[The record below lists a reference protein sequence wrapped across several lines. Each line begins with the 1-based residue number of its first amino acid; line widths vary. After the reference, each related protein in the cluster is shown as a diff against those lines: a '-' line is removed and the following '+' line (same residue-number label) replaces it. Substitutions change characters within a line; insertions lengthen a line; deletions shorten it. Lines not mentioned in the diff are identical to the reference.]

1 MTSIPLEKTLDM
13 IIVRKADK
21 SDISKIEE
29 IAKNTWPI
37 AYKDVISPD
46 QIRYMLD
53 LMYSKSKIEAAIQD
67 PNQAF
72 WLAEKQGETLGFCG
86 IEIHNPT
93 SEYLRIHKL
102 YVLPETQGLGVGKL
116 LVEKVTEEAQSL
128 GIHLLHLNVNKKNKA
143 YYFYKK
149 LGFEIDHEE
158 VIDIGNGFVMDDFV
172 MVKDL
177 N

>member
-1 MTSIPLEKTLDM
+1 MTSIPLEKTPDM
-13 IIVRKADK
+13 ITIRLADKADT
-21 SDISKIEE
+21 SKIEE
-29 IAKNTWPI
+29 IAAKTWPI
-37 AYKDVISPD
+37 AYKEVITPE
-46 QIRYMLD
+46 QIHYMLE

-72 WLAEKQGETLGFCG
+72 WLAEKDGETLGFCG

-102 YVLPETQGLGVGKL
+102 YVLPNTQGLGIGKL
-116 LVEKVTEEAQSL
+116 LVEKVMAEAQFH

-143 YYFYKK
+143 FHFYQK

-172 MVKDL
+172 MVKNL